1 MLCKMQ
7 WRRALVCVAAGVT
20 VVAAQTG
27 FGTRT
32 VENAEVPYI
41 PRPAAARV
49 LALGQE
55 ALLADLYWLRAVQ
68 MLGASRRPAEH
79 AVTVGQLVDVVTRL
93 DPYVDH
99 PYRFAAIWMNR
110 DLDNIRDANRILRR
124 GVSYHPREWRNRF
137 YLSFNH
143 FFYLDEQQVAAD
155 ELEPAIHLP
164 GSPTYLGR
172 LLARLRSESG
182 GGLEVA
188 EAYLRQLIE
197 STHDESRRADYEK
210 ALDEIETE
218 KRARFLDRA
227 RERYIELHGRDIER
241 VEDLVTPPDGVLV
254 HLPPEPHG
262 WEWEIDARTG
272 EIASGFLNG
281 RYNLHFAPG
290 ERERRQAWLR
300 EGKKEDSR

>member
-1 MLCKMQ
+1 MQ
-7 WRRALVCVAAGVT
+7 WMRWKRIAAGLAAGAT
-20 VVAAQTG
+20 VVLTQAG
-27 FGTRT
+27 FRS
-32 VENAEVPYI
+32 VAEGDAEDPYI

-55 ALLADLYWLRAVQ
+55 TLLGDLYWLKAVQ
-68 MLGASRRPAEH
+68 LLGGAVRPAEH
-79 AVTVGQLVDVVTRL
+79 AATVGQLVDVVTRL
-93 DPYVDH
+93 DPHVDH

-110 DLDNIRDANRILRR
+110 DVENVRDANRILRR
-124 GVSYHPREWRNRF
+124 GVAYHPLEWRNRF

-143 FFYLDEQQVAAD
+143 FFYLDEQRMAAD
-155 ELEPAIHLP
+155 ELEPAIHLDGAP
-164 GSPTYLGR
+164 LYLGR

-182 GGLEVA
+182 GGLDVA
-188 EAYLRQLIE
+188 ASYLRRLIDAAP
-197 STHDESRRADYEK
+197 DEYHRAEYEK

-241 VEDLVTPPDGVLV
+241 VEDLVTPPRGVLV

-262 WEWEIDARTG
+262 WEWELVEETG
-272 EIASGFLNG
+272 EIASSYLNG

-300 EGKKEDSR
+300 GGNSEDSP